1 MKLLDFIRTLEAY
14 EKPVFTVN
22 DVSKVIDA
30 DKKYARVY
38 LNRLKAKGVVEAVE
52 RDKYVL
58 AGTHPY
64 VAATNLVFPS
74 YMSFLTALYYYG
86 ATTQIPRII
95 YIASTRSKK
104 SLALKGY
111 SLEFVKLKKERFFGY
126 TRQRFQGKFIF
137 VAEKEK
143 LIVDSLFL
151 PRYCPVDEIYNA
163 MGDEELSI
171 DTLVEYSL
179 RMDSVVTLKRLGYLL
194 EKKGID
200 IYERLKLRLNRKY
213 DLLNPLLPKKGEKNV
228 KWRLFINEVFSDAGQ
243 EKS

>member
-30 DKKYARVY
+30 DKKYARIY

-64 VAATNLVFPS
+64 VAASNLVFPS
-74 YMSFLTALYYYG
+74 YISFLTALHYYR
-86 ATTQIPRII
+86 ATTQIPGII

-104 SLALKGY
+104 SLLLKGY
-111 SLEFVKLKKERFFGY
+111 SLEFIKLKKERFFGY
-126 TRQRFQGKFIF
+126 TREKFQGKFIF

-151 PRYCPVDEIYNA
+151 PRHCPVDEIYSA
-163 MGDEELSI
+163 MGDEKLNI
-171 DTLVEYSL
+171 DTLVEYGL
-179 RMDSVVTLKRLGYLL
+179 RMDSIVTIKRLGYLL
-194 EKKGID
+194 QRKGID
-200 IYERLKLRLNRKY
+200 VYEQLKLRLNRKY
-213 DLLNPLLPKKGEKNV
+213 DLLNPLLPKKGDKDI
-228 KWRLFINEVFSDAGQ
+228 KWRLIINEVLSDA
-243 EKS
+243 E

>member
-74 YMSFLTALYYYG
+74 YMSFLTALHYYG
-86 ATTQIPRII
+86 ATTQIPGII

-104 SLALKGY
+104 SLTLKGY

-126 TRQRFQGKFIF
+126 TREKFQGKFIF

-151 PRYCPVDEIYNA
+151 PWYCPVDEIYNA
-163 MGDEELSI
+163 MGDEKLSI
-171 DTLVEYSL
+171 DTLVEYGL
-179 RMDSVVTLKRLGYLL
+179 RMDSIVTIKRLGYLL
-194 EKKGID
+194 EKRGTD
-200 IYERLKLRLNRKY
+200 VYERLKPGLNRKY
-213 DLLNPLLPKKGEKNV
+213 DPLNPLLPKKGEKNV
-228 KWRLFINEVFSDAGQ
+228 KWRLIINEVFSDA
-243 EKS
+243 E

>member
-1 MKLLDFIRTLEAY
+1 MKLLEFIRTLEAY

-52 RDKYVL
+52 RNKYVL

-74 YMSFLTALYYYG
+74 YMSFLTALHYYG
-86 ATTQIPRII
+86 ATTQIPRTI

-104 SLALKGY
+104 SLALNGY
-111 SLEFVKLKKERFFGY
+111 SLEFIKLKKERFFGY
-126 TRQRFQGKFIF
+126 TRERFQGKFVF

-163 MGDEELSI
+163 VGDEKLSM
-171 DTLVEYSL
+171 DTLVEYGI
-179 RMDSVVTLKRLGYLL
+179 RMDSVVTIKRLGYLL

-200 IYERLKLRLNRKY
+200 VYELLKHRLNRKY
-213 DLLNPLLPKKGEKNV
+213 DLLNPLLPKKREKNI
-228 KWRLFINEVFSDAGQ
+228 KWRLIINEVF
-243 EKS
+243 

>member
-38 LNRLKAKGVVEAVE
+38 INRLKAKGVVEAVE
-52 RDKYVL
+52 RDKYFL

-74 YMSFLTALYYYG
+74 YMSFLTALHYYR
-86 ATTQIPRII
+86 ATTQIPGII

-104 SLALKGY
+104 SLTMKGY
-111 SLEFVKLKKERFFGY
+111 SLEFIKLKKERFFGY
-126 TRQRFQGKFIF
+126 TREKFQGKFIF

-151 PRYCPVDEIYNA
+151 PGYCPVDEIYNL
-163 MGDEELSI
+163 MGDEKLSI
-171 DTLVEYSL
+171 DTLVEYGI

-194 EKKGID
+194 EKRGID
-200 IYERLKLRLNRKY
+200 VYELLKHRLNRKY
-213 DLLNPLLPKKGEKNV
+213 DLLNPLLPKKGEKNI
-228 KWRLFINEVFSDAGQ
+228 KWRLIINEVFSNA
-243 EKS
+243 E

>member
-74 YMSFLTALYYYG
+74 YMSFLTALHYYR

-104 SLALKGY
+104 SLTLKGY
-111 SLEFVKLKKERFFGY
+111 SLEFIKLKKERFFGY
-126 TRQRFQGKFIF
+126 IRERFQGKFIF

-151 PRYCPVDEIYNA
+151 PWYCPVDEIYSA
-163 MGDEELSI
+163 MGDEKLSI
-171 DTLVEYSL
+171 DTLVEYGL

-200 IYERLKLRLNRKY
+200 VYELLKHRLNRKY
-213 DLLNPLLPKKGEKNV
+213 DLLNPLLPKKGEKNI
-228 KWRLFINEVFSDAGQ
+228 KWRLIINEVFSNA
-243 EKS
+243 E

>member
-38 LNRLKAKGVVEAVE
+38 LNRLKAKDVVEAVE

-74 YMSFLTALYYYG
+74 YMSFLTALHYYG

-104 SLALKGY
+104 SLTIRGY
-111 SLEFVKLKKERFFGY
+111 TLDFIKLKKERFFGY
-126 TRQRFQGKFIF
+126 TRERFQGKFIF

-151 PRYCPVDEIYNA
+151 PRYCPIDEIYNA
-163 MGDEELSI
+163 MGDEKLSI
-171 DTLVEYSL
+171 DTLVEYGL
-179 RMDSVVTLKRLGYLL
+179 KMDSVVTIKRLGYLL

-200 IYERLKLRLNRKY
+200 IYERLKPGLNKKY
-213 DLLNPLLPKKGEKNV
+213 DLLNPLLPKKGEKDI
-228 KWRLFINEVFSDAGQ
+228 KWRLVINEMFSDA
-243 EKS
+243 K

>member
-1 MKLLDFIRTLEAY
+1 MKLLDFIRTLETY

-30 DKKYARVY
+30 DKKYARIY

-86 ATTQIPRII
+86 ATTQIPGII

-104 SLALKGY
+104 SLTLKGY
-111 SLEFVKLKKERFFGY
+111 SLEFIKLKKERFFGY
-126 TRQRFQGKFIF
+126 TREKFQGKFIF

-151 PRYCPVDEIYNA
+151 PRYCPVNEIYNA
-163 MGDEELSI
+163 MGDEKLSI
-171 DTLVEYSL
+171 DTLVEYGI
-179 RMDSVVTLKRLGYLL
+179 RMDSVVTIKRLGYLL

-200 IYERLKLRLNRKY
+200 VYERLKLRLNRKY
-213 DLLNPLLPKKGEKNV
+213 DLLNPLLPKKGEKNI
-228 KWRLFINEVFSDAGQ
+228 KWRLIVNEVFSDV
-243 EKS
+243 E

>member
-74 YMSFLTALYYYG
+74 YMSFLTALHYYR

-111 SLEFVKLKKERFFGY
+111 SLEFIKLKKERFFGY
-126 TRQRFQGKFIF
+126 TREKFQGKFIF

-151 PRYCPVDEIYNA
+151 PQYCPVDEIYKA
-163 MGDEELSI
+163 MGDEKLSI
-171 DTLVEYSL
+171 DTLVEYGL
-179 RMDSVVTLKRLGYLL
+179 KMDSVVTIKRLGYLL

-200 IYERLKLRLNRKY
+200 VYERLKLRLNRKY
-213 DLLNPLLPKKGEKNV
+213 DLLNPLLPKKGEKNK
-228 KWRLFINEVFSDAGQ
+228 KWRLIINEVFSNA
-243 EKS
+243 E

>member
-1 MKLLDFIRTLEAY
+1 MKLLEFIRTLETY

-30 DKKYARVY
+30 DKKYSRIY

-64 VAATNLVFPS
+64 AAATNLVFPS
-74 YMSFLTALYYYG
+74 YMSFLTALHYYRG
-86 ATTQIPRII
+86 TTQIPGII

-111 SLEFVKLKKERFFGY
+111 SLEFIKLKKERFFGY
-126 TRQRFQGKFIF
+126 TREKFQGKFIF

-151 PRYCPVDEIYNA
+151 PRYCPIDEIYTA
-163 MGDEELSI
+163 IGDEKLSI
-171 DTLVEYSL
+171 GTLVEYGL
-179 RMDSVVTLKRLGYLL
+179 RMDSVVTIKRLGYLL

-200 IYERLKLRLNRKY
+200 VYERLKLRLNRKY
-213 DLLNPLLPKKGEKNV
+213 DLLNPLLPKKGEKDI
-228 KWRLFINEVFSDAGQ
+228 KWRLIINEVFSDA
-243 EKS
+243 E

>member
-1 MKLLDFIRTLEAY
+1 MKLLNFIRTLETY

-30 DKKYARVY
+30 DKEYARIY

-86 ATTQIPRII
+86 ATTQIPLTI

-104 SLALKGY
+104 SLTLKGY
-111 SLEFVKLKKERFFGY
+111 SLEFIKLKKERFFGY
-126 TRQRFQGKFIF
+126 TREKFQGKFIF

-151 PRYCPVDEIYNA
+151 PRYCPIDDIYNA
-163 MGDEELSI
+163 MGDKKLSI
-171 DTLVEYSL
+171 DTLVEYGL
-179 RMDSVVTLKRLGYLL
+179 RMDSVVTIKRLGYLL

-200 IYERLKLRLNRKY
+200 VYEQLKLGLNKKY
-213 DLLNPLLPKKGEKNV
+213 DLLNPLLSKKGEKNI
-228 KWRLFINEVFSDAGQ
+228 KWRLIINEGFSDA
-243 EKS
+243 E